1 MILPKTVCLVVD
13 VFFDSFCPQAK
24 AQMSFPMERIFRS
37 PSFWHIPI
45 DVPSCTT
52 RTPGAL
58 YYHFLQL
65 QTVVAVCSI
74 LRKKKRSGPGPLMFM
89 FLRRRGENV
98 STKHNLLSLLFI
110 TKLSQLIKK
119 DWIGTFV
126 FFWLITIAFSI
137 VVIENQ

>member
-1 MILPKTVCLVVD
+1 MYNQDTWGFVLPLSAAANSGCCL
-13 VFFDSFCPQAK
+13 FHP
-24 AQMSFPMERIFRS
+24 
-37 PSFWHIPI
+37 
-45 DVPSCTT
+45 T
-52 RTPGAL
+52 
-58 YYHFLQL
+58 
-65 QTVVAVCSI
+65 
-74 LRKKKRSGPGPLMFM
+74 KKKRSGPGPLMFM